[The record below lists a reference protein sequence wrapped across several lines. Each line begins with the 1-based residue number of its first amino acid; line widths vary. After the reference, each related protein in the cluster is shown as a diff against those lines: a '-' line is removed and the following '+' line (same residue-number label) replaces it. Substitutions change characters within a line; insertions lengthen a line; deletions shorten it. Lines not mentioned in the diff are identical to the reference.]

1 MFPIFLIILQIVQK
15 PRSNGEF
22 RPYRDIQQISA
33 ILPTYQL
40 LGGGAVRG

>member
-15 PRSNGEF
+15 SRSNGEF
-22 RPYRDIQQISA
+22 RPNRDIQQISA

-40 LGGGAVRG
+40 LGGGVVRG